1 MLADGVS
8 RIAWERAAAAV
19 AGSSSG
25 LHPPAYQIQPPS
37 HGATRDRRAASDAER
52 RNPPPAQPLAPSTAP
67 GARAK
72 AFADVLR
79 MLERM
84 ATEAA
89 EEAHVRVMLGL
100 FPTDDALRGHL
111 NDVVGKHQ
119 VAAFKAFED
128 SSTPAELHLMMEA
141 VRVAFRK
148 RLWQL
153 VAVSHS
159 GGRA

>member
-1 MLADGVS
+1 VTA
-8 RIAWERAAAAV
+8 E
-19 AGSSSG
+19 
-25 LHPPAYQIQPPS
+25 QPQTPN
-37 HGATRDRRAASDAER
+37 GA
-52 RNPPPAQPLAPSTAP
+52 NPPPAQPLAPSTAP